1 MRNLDTGLLKTFI
14 EVAKTRHFGRAA
26 ENLYLT
32 QSAVSFRIRQLEEL
46 LNVKLFERH
55 RHNILLT
62 AAGERLIPHAQG
74 MLAMWQRTFE
84 EVGLDEG
91 QRTPLVLGAPANL
104 WDAFLQKLIVRVI
117 CSSPDFSIRTVTETS
132 AALSRGVLEHRIDL
146 GLTLDPP
153 KSDECQTLPA
163 GVLSL
168 QQVASTAGHDMQTA
182 AGMSYVAMDWGTAF
196 NLQLAKSMP
205 QQQPAVLHTGQ
216 VHIALEYLLGVGGHA
231 WLPRFLVEPLIES
244 GQLHAV
250 TDAPLIQR
258 QVYMVYRQKNDKLE
272 ALNALA
278 AQLREDETLPLQ
290 ATGTD
295 PA

>member
-1 MRNLDTGLLKTFI
+1 VRNLDTGLLKTFL

-62 AAGERLIPHAQG
+62 AAGERLIPHAEG

-84 EVGLDEG
+84 EVGLDQG
-91 QRTPLVLGAPANL
+91 QKTPLVIGAPANL

-117 CSSPDFSIRTVTETS
+117 CSNPDFSIRTVTESS

-153 KSDECQTLPA
+153 KSDECKTLPA
-163 GVLSL
+163 GVLAL
-168 QQVASTAGHDMQTA
+168 QLVATTPGQDLQSVSEL
-182 AGMSYVAMDWGTAF
+182 SYVAIDWGTAF

-216 VHIALEYLLGVGGHA
+216 VHIALEYLRGVGGHA
-231 WLPRFLVEPLIES
+231 WLPEFLVEPLLNS
-244 GQLHAV
+244 GQLYAIK
-250 TDAPLIQR
+250 DAPLLQR
-258 QVYMVYRQKNDKLE
+258 QVHMVYRQKNDKLE
-272 ALNALA
+272 AINELVS
-278 AQLREDETLPLQ
+278 QLRQDETLPLL
-290 ATGTD
+290 ATGTG
-295 PA
+295 PT